1 MEVKDPSVPGPQ
13 QNGLT
18 APLFKGVGKPLVL
31 TPGRAPLPA
40 GWFPEASSSTAPGG
54 ETDIESV
61 DTS

>member
-1 MEVKDPSVPGPQ
+1 VPGPQ